1 MIKFV
6 GAGPGDP
13 ELITV
18 KGMKALQE
26 AEVVLYTGSLVPKE
40 LLTWCSDDCIV
51 ENSADMSYED
61 IFSFIKKYSDKKF
74 VRLHTGDS
82 SLFSTTAKQV
92 AFLRENEIEFEV
104 IPGVTAAFGAAASV
118 GVEYTIPGVSQT
130 LIISRVEGRTP
141 NPESLEQLL
150 SNKNS
155 SFAFYLSITLIEKL
169 KTTAYSLGYL
179 KDTPCWVV
187 ERATWADE
195 KVYKGT
201 IANIQEQVVHIKGV
215 ALIMFGEYLNQQ
227 ATLESHL
234 YAKKYKQEG
243 KRKPVVPERSRGET
257 GCHFSNGGG
266 GGCTRA

>member
-40 LLTWCSDDCIV
+40 LLEWCKEGTLI

-61 IFSFIKKYSDKKF
+61 IFAFIKEHHAKKF

-92 AFLRENEIEFEV
+92 EFLRAENIEFEV
-104 IPGVTAAFGAAASV
+104 VPGVTAAFGAAASV
-118 GVEYTIPGVSQT
+118 GIEYTIPGVSQT
-130 LIISRVEGRTP
+130 LIISRVEGRTL
-141 NPESLEQLL
+141 NPESLKQLL

-155 SFAFYLSITLIEKL
+155 SFAFYLSIRLIEKL
-169 KTTAYSLGYL
+169 QHTAYSLGYS
-179 KDTPCWVV
+179 KETPCWVV
-187 ERATWADE
+187 ERATWEDE

-201 IANIQEQVVHIKGV
+201 IDNIQEKVQHIKGV
-215 ALIMFGEYLNQQ
+215 ALIMFGDYLSQQ
-227 ATLESHL
+227 ATVESHL
-234 YAKKYKQEG
+234 YAKLYKKEG
-243 KRKPVVPERSRGET
+243 EKKT
-257 GCHFSNGGG
+257 K
-266 GGCTRA
+266 AL

>member
-40 LLTWCSDDCIV
+40 LLEWCKEGTLI

-61 IFSFIKKYSDKKF
+61 IFAFIKEHHAKKF

-92 AFLRENEIEFEV
+92 EFLRAENIEFEV
-104 IPGVTAAFGAAASV
+104 VPGVTAAFGAAASV
-118 GVEYTIPGVSQT
+118 GIEYTIPGVSQT

-141 NPESLEQLL
+141 NPESLKQLL

-155 SFAFYLSITLIEKL
+155 SFAFYLSIRLIEKL
-169 KTTAYSLGYL
+169 QHTAYSLGYS
-179 KDTPCWVV
+179 KETPCWVV
-187 ERATWADE
+187 ERATWEDE

-201 IANIQEQVVHIKGV
+201 IDNIQEKVQHIKGV
-215 ALIMFGEYLNQQ
+215 ALIMFGDYLSQQ
-227 ATLESHL
+227 ATVESHL
-234 YAKKYKQEG
+234 YAKLYKKEG
-243 KRKPVVPERSRGET
+243 EKKT
-257 GCHFSNGGG
+257 K
-266 GGCTRA
+266 AL

>member
-1 MIKFV
+1 MVKFV

-18 KGMKALQE
+18 KGMKALEE
-26 AEVVLYTGSLVPKE
+26 ADVVLYTGSLVPKE
-40 LLTWCSDDCIV
+40 LLTWCKEGTLI

-61 IFSFIKKYSDKKF
+61 IFRFIQEHHTKNF

-92 AFLRENEIEFEV
+92 EYLRENEIDFEV

-141 NPESLEQLL
+141 NPESLKQLL

-155 SFAFYLSITLIEKL
+155 SFAFYLSIRLIEKL
-169 KTTAYSLGYL
+169 KTTAYELGYT

-187 ERATWADE
+187 ERATWSDE
-195 KVYKGT
+195 KVYKGS
-201 IANIQEQVVHIKGV
+201 IDDIEEKVEHIKGV
-215 ALIMFGEYLNQQ
+215 ALIMFGDFLSQQ
-227 ATLESHL
+227 ATVESHL
-234 YAKKYKQEG
+234 YAKKYKKEG
-243 KRKPVVPERSRGET
+243 EKKSK
-257 GCHFSNGGG
+257 
-266 GGCTRA
+266 AL

>member
-26 AEVVLYTGSLVPKE
+26 ADVVLYTGSLIPREVLSWCKE
-40 LLTWCSDDCIV
+40 DCLV

-61 IFSFIKKYSDKKF
+61 IFAFIKEHHHKKF

-92 AFLRENEIEFEV
+92 EFLESEGIEYEIV
-104 IPGVTAAFGAAASV
+104 PGVTAAFAAAASL

-155 SFAFYLSITLIEKL
+155 SFAFYLSIKLIDKL
-169 KTTAYSLGYL
+169 KRTAYSLGY
-179 KDTPCWVV
+179 KKETPCFVV
-187 ERATWADE
+187 ERASWPDE
-195 KVYKGT
+195 KIYRGT
-201 IANIQEQVVHIKGV
+201 IDDIEEKVTHIKGV
-215 ALIMFGEYLNQQ
+215 ALIMFGDFLNQK
-227 ATLESHL
+227 ATVESHL
-234 YAKKYKQEG
+234 YAKKYKEEG
-243 KRKPVVPERSRGET
+243 ERKSK
-257 GCHFSNGGG
+257 
-266 GGCTRA
+266 AL

>member
-1 MIKFV
+1 MVKFV

-18 KGMKALQE
+18 KGMKALEE
-26 AEVVLYTGSLVPKE
+26 ADVVLYTGSLVPKE
-40 LLTWCSDDCIV
+40 LLTWCKEGTLI

-61 IFSFIKKYSDKKF
+61 IFYFIQEHHTKNF

-92 AFLRENEIEFEV
+92 EFLRENEIDFEV

-141 NPESLEQLL
+141 NPESLKQLL

-155 SFAFYLSITLIEKL
+155 SFAFYLSIRLIEKL
-169 KTTAYSLGYL
+169 KTTAYELGYT

-187 ERATWADE
+187 ERATWSDE
-195 KVYKGT
+195 KVYKGS
-201 IANIQEQVVHIKGV
+201 IDDIEEKVEHIKGV
-215 ALIMFGEYLNQQ
+215 ALIMFGDFLSQQ
-227 ATLESHL
+227 ATVESHL
-234 YAKKYKQEG
+234 YAKKYKKEG
-243 KRKPVVPERSRGET
+243 EKKSK
-257 GCHFSNGGG
+257 
-266 GGCTRA
+266 AL

>member
-1 MIKFV
+1 MVKFV

-13 ELITV
+13 DLITV

-40 LLTWCSDDCIV
+40 LLTWCSDECIID
-51 ENSADMSYED
+51 NSADMSYDD

-82 SLFSTTAKQV
+82 SLYSTTAKQV
-92 AFLRENEIEFEV
+92 EFLRSEGIEYEV
-104 IPGVTAAFGAAASV
+104 IPGVTAAFGAAAAV
-118 GVEYTIPGVSQT
+118 GIEYTIPGVSQT

-155 SFAFYLSITLIEKL
+155 SFAFYLSISLIEKL
-169 KTTAYSLGYL
+169 KNTAYELGYL

-187 ERATWADE
+187 ERATWAEE
-195 KVYKGT
+195 KIYKGT
-201 IANIQEQVVHIKGV
+201 ISDIQKQVSHIKGV
-215 ALIMFGEYLNQQ
+215 ALIMFGEYLNQR
-227 ATLESHL
+227 ATVESHL
-234 YAKKYKQEG
+234 YANKYKKEG
-243 KRKPVVPERSRGET
+243 ERKSK
-257 GCHFSNGGG
+257 
-266 GGCTRA
+266 AL

>member
-1 MIKFV
+1 MVKFV

-18 KGMKALQE
+18 KGQKALYD

-40 LLTWCSDDCIV
+40 LLTWCKEGTLI
-51 ENSADMSYED
+51 ENSADMDYED
-61 IFSFIKKYSDKKF
+61 IFSFIQEHSKKKF

-92 AFLRENEIEFEV
+92 EFLNENNIEYEV

-155 SFAFYLSITLIEKL
+155 SFAFYLSITLL
-169 KTTAYSLGYL
+169 KKL
-179 KDTPCWVV
+179 KDT
-187 ERATWADE
+187 A
-195 KVYKGT
+195 YKLG
-201 IANIQEQVVHIKGV
+201 
-215 ALIMFGEYLNQQ
+215 
-227 ATLESHL
+227 
-234 YAKKYKQEG
+234 YAKKYSMLG
-243 KRKPVVPERSRGET
+243 D
-257 GCHFSNGGG
+257 
-266 GGCTRA
+266 